1 MASGTAAAGGAGSA
15 STSADLEEV
24 AVTKARL
31 KSMTGGLDD
40 FAALLKAGN
49 RQRRELDEQRI
60 AELKAQVFELEK
72 TVAVETDRRAET
84 ARALQAWAEVQVAG
98 IKKRTDAMLEGS
110 KAEMQLKFDA
120 LHSRIGELEVKFEAD
135 CARVMADVKKRNE
148 DLVESLRA
156 FAVAFE
162 AERKSRMER
171 EQRILDRLG
180 KQEHESMRRFDE
192 ERHTREQIYMATRKE
207 LESAVAVR
215 TKADEKFQEAMFAEL
230 ASVKNAVTAEEVGCL
245 AQLTRLATLWG
256 GCYNLHSL
264 YGAIAVRSAVV
275 LNVAFLS
282 YALAA
287 G

>member
-1 MASGTAAAGGAGSA
+1 MASSGTAAGGAGSGGP
-15 STSADLEEV
+15 SSGTDLEEV

-31 KSMTGGLDD
+31 KSMTDGLDD

-84 ARALQAWAEVQVAG
+84 ARALQSWAEVQVAG
-98 IKKRTDAMLEGS
+98 IKKRTEAMLEGS

-120 LHSRIGELEVKFEAD
+120 LHARVGELEVKFEAD
-135 CARVMADVKKRNE
+135 CARVMADVRKRNE

-207 LESAVAVR
+207 LESAVSVR

-230 ASVKNAVTAEEVGCL
+230 ASVKNAVTAEEVRRRAICS
-245 AQLTRLATLWG
+245 APTATL
-256 GCYNLHSL
+256 
-264 YGAIAVRSAVV
+264 RSWRPLCRRSSDV
-275 LNVAFLS
+275 
-282 YALAA
+282 
-287 G
+287 